1 VRIVV
6 DGQPVEFQSG
16 DTVALAALRSG
27 QHPARGGTLC
37 LAGDCGNC
45 VASVDGVP
53 WVRTCQTPAKPGLVV
68 TRHPEVGHPSTTG
81 PDSAAE
87 IAVHRQQADFVVVG
101 GGASGLAAVEKA
113 TAHGHTVTLL
123 DTALGDEVVGV
134 FAGPSLVVRRPDGIH
149 HLHAHKVILA
159 TGAAELQPACPGN
172 LLRGIYT
179 LGAAAKAQAAGVFL
193 GRTVTVGREL
203 IRFEGTDT
211 LEAVVVAA
219 PDGERRIECDTA
231 IVALGRSPRDLLAR
245 MVPGMDVRI
254 VGPAAEAFELPACPT
269 AGVVCPC
276 SKTTVEDLQGGWD
289 RGFHEVELLKRS
301 TLCGT
306 GTCQGSVCTPHLR
319 AFVADR
325 SGEPALPFTGRPA
338 ARQITMAE
346 AAAGF
351 HLDPTRRGALH
362 DEHLALGANM
372 DRFGGWWRPWN
383 YGDPVAEYWAVRE
396 GVSLGDVSTLGKLV
410 VSGPDAVEALE
421 RIYPN
426 HVHDIKAGRSR
437 YVLIL
442 NERGHLIDDGMI
454 VRESD
459 TRFVLTFTSGGASA
473 AEMWTRDW
481 IETWGLDVRVMDR
494 TASLGAINVTG
505 PLAGEL
511 MQRAGIA
518 EPPKFLQHR
527 HLTVAGVPCHVMRLS
542 FTGEASFELHHARS
556 RSVELWRALMELG
569 RDLGIRP
576 HGLQAL
582 FGMRLEKGHIIIG
595 MDTELDTTP
604 RRVHMD
610 WAIKMEKADFLGKA
624 ALARTAELPDERR
637 LFGFTMDGEAP
648 IEGTPII
655 HEGRVMG
662 NVTSTWTSPLL
673 GKAVMLGWLKYT
685 PWPTTVTIDGREAH
699 VTDTPFYDK
708 EGARAR
714 M

>member
-1 VRIVV
+1 VV
-6 DGQPVEFQSG
+6 DGTPIEYQPG

-27 QHPARGGTLC
+27 QHPSYGGTLC

-53 WVRTCQTPAKPGLVV
+53 WVRTCQTPAQPGLVV
-68 TRHPEVGHPSTTG
+68 RRHPVIGHPSTTG
-81 PDSAAE
+81 PDSSAE
-87 IAVHRQQADFVVVG
+87 IAVHREHADLVVI
-101 GGASGLAAVEKA
+101 GASEHGLEAADAARELGRNV
-113 TAHGHTVTLL
+113 TVL
-123 DTALGDEVVGV
+123 DAANGDEVVGV
-134 FAGPSLVVRRPDGIH
+134 FAGPAIVVRRVDGMH
-149 HLHAHKVILA
+149 HVHAHEIVVA
-159 TGAAELQPACPGN
+159 TGAAELHPACQGN
-172 LLRGIYT
+172 MLEGLFT
-179 LGAAAKAQAAGVFL
+179 LKAAAAAQAAGIDL

-203 IRFEGTDT
+203 IRLEGFERV
-211 LEAVVVAA
+211 EAVVVAT
-219 PDGERRIECDTA
+219 PDGERRIECDSA
-231 IVALGRSPRDLLAR
+231 ILALGRAPRDLLAR
-245 MVPGMDVRI
+245 MAPGVPVSVIGT
-254 VGPAAEAFELPACPT
+254 AADSYELPPCPT
-269 AGVVCPC
+269 TGVVCPC
-276 SKTTVEDLQGGWD
+276 SKTTLEDLQGGWD

-306 GTCQGSVCTPHLR
+306 GTCQGSVCTPHLQ

-325 SGEPALPFTGRPA
+325 SGGEAQRFTARPA
-338 ARQITMAE
+338 ARQLTMAE

-351 HLDPTRRGALH
+351 HLPPTRRGALH

-426 HVHDIKAGRSR
+426 HVGDIKPGRSR

-454 VRESD
+454 VRESE
-459 TRFVLTFTSGGASA
+459 TRFVLTFTSGGASL

-494 TASLGAINVTG
+494 TASLSAINVTG
-505 PLAGEL
+505 PLASRL
-511 MQRAGIA
+511 MQRAGVVDV
-518 EPPKFLQHR
+518 PKFLQHR

-542 FTGEASFELHHARS
+542 FTGEASFELHHDRS

-569 RDLGIRP
+569 HDLNIRP

-610 WAIKMEKADFLGKA
+610 WAIKMDKPDFLGKA

-648 IEGTPII
+648 LEGTPII

-662 NVTSTWTSPLL
+662 NVTSSWTSPLL
-673 GKAVMLGWLKYT
+673 GHAVMLGWLKYQ
-685 PWPTTVTIDGREAH
+685 PWPTTVTIDGRTATVAE
-699 VTDTPFYDK
+699 TPFYDR